1 MRRAWAYCGVNCAV
15 WCVAAVSATFL
26 VSAQDALAS
35 TTRGHILSLAE
46 QQLGYLDHGDYC
58 TKFGPC
64 ETWCS
69 LFVTWVWR
77 HAGVPVPRLAFTG
90 YLYDWAQATTAVEGA
105 RGVPAPGD
113 AVLFGTGPSS
123 VSTSLHTGIVEAV
136 YPGYLVTIEGDSLHG
151 VRRYVVPLR
160 DPQLVGEPGP
170 IYAYASP
177 LGRGGNRGSSG
188 GSAAVAAFPAL
199 PRAIIARQRFAPLL
213 PLERRRL
220 LRAIAALRA
229 FQHMPYRT
237 AHVLINWIGVNSRGL
252 VEVRVT
258 SAMPVSYARRAWQ
271 AFLHRFGD
279 AGQAYTVSFQA
290 PPDPPV
296 DRSAPFD
303 LWQRIARPDAYRV
316 ARSVVEQPNRLHLS
330 VGRLRQH
337 RPVVFGNQRRDRPDL
352 HADCLRRW
360 SHDSGARGCEQPGW
374 RRPARDLRRDRRR
387 SRADVLA
394 GPEPAGGDLD
404 GQGRSITSCPAH
416 EARRRQLAPRPP
428 HV

>member
-1 MRRAWAYCGVNCAV
+1 MRRAWAYCGVKCAV

-26 VSAQDALAS
+26 VPAQDALAS

-77 HAGVPVPRLAFTG
+77 HAGVPVPSLAFTG

-113 AVLFGTGPSS
+113 AVLFGTGPST

-136 YPGYLVTIEGDSLHG
+136 YPGYLVTIEGDSLHA

-177 LGRGGNRGSSG
+177 LGRGGNRRSSG

-199 PRAIIARQRFAPLL
+199 PQAIIARQRFAPLL

-271 AFLHRFGD
+271 AFLHRFDD

-296 DRSAPFD
+296 DRSAPSISGSASQGQT
-303 LWQRIARPDAYRV
+303 LTESHGVWWNSPTAYTYRW
-316 ARSVVEQPNRLHLS
+316 E
-330 VGRLRQH
+330 
-337 RPVVFGNQRRDRPDL
+337 
-352 HADCLRRW
+352 DCD
-360 SHDSGARGCEQPGW
+360 STGQSCSAISGATGQTYTLTASDAGHTIRVQEVASNPGGAGQPATSAATAVVAEPMSSPGPSLPEAISTARG
-374 RRPARDLRRDRRR
+374 DR
-387 SRADVLA
+387 
-394 GPEPAGGDLD
+394 
-404 GQGRSITSCPAH
+404 
-416 EARRRQLAPRPP
+416 
-428 HV
+428 